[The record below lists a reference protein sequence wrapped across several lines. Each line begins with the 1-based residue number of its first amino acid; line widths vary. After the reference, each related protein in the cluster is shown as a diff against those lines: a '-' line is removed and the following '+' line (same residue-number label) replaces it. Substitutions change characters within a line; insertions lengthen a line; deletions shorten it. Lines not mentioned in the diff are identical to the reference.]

1 MKTLLGAVAIAFSMF
16 SALPVPQVP
25 WDETHIRW
33 MLAAFPLVGLATG
46 GACWAWNTLCIALA
60 LPDILRGAGLCLLPV
75 LITGGIHLDGCADT
89 WDALASHASPER
101 RQEILKDPR
110 MGAFA
115 AIRLCCYFLASF
127 ALWTSLPRYDG
138 PAFLLSFCLSRAL
151 SGLAIAAFP
160 LARDT
165 GLAHAFAAAADRR
178 RLRALLAVLSALLAA
193 LLCLRGA
200 AGIAMAAAALAVFL
214 FYRHMARV
222 SFGGVSGDLAGW
234 FLQTAELWMLAAACA
249 VQYLE
254 PFFGRLL

>member
-1 MKTLLGAVAIAFSMF
+1 MKTVLGAVAIAFSMF

-25 WDETHIRW
+25 WDETHMRW
-33 MLAAFPLVGLATG
+33 MLAAFPLVGLVTG
-46 GACWAWNTLCIALA
+46 AACWVWNALCAALA

-75 LITGGIHLDGCADT
+75 LITGGVHLDGYADT
-89 WDALASHASPER
+89 CDALASHAPPER

-127 ALWTSLPRYDG
+127 ALWTALPRYDG
-138 PAFLLSFCLSRAL
+138 PAFILALCLSRTL

-165 GLAHAFAAAADRR
+165 GLAHAFAAAADRV
-178 RLRALLAVLSALLAA
+178 RLRNVLAVLAALLAVNLG
-193 LLCLRGA
+193 LRGP

-214 FYRHMARV
+214 YYRSMARRL
-222 SFGGVSGDLAGW
+222 FGGISGDLAGW

-249 VQYLE
+249 AQYLE
-254 PFFGRLL
+254 RVFL